1 MFVGHYGPAF
11 ALKRFVPES
20 SLFALCIGVQL
31 VDIAWGAFVLT
42 GIEQVRIVP
51 GFTESNALDLHYIP
65 YTHSLVAAIVWSV
78 LGGFAAWLYAG
89 RTSPRIG
96 VAAALAVASHWL
108 LDLLMHRPDL
118 PIYGDSMKVG
128 LGLWNYRWP
137 ALAAE
142 LISLGIGLALY
153 ATSTRP
159 RDAIGRAGPVVLFVA
174 LTGAQLVN
182 LFLDPATTPHAAAIG
197 GLLSFLSIPIAAA
210 WLDRHRSVSKS
221 L

>member
-31 VDIAWGAFVLT
+31 VDIAWGVFVLA
-42 GIEQVRIVP
+42 GIEHVRIVP
-51 GFTESNALDLHYIP
+51 GFTECNSLDLHHIP
-65 YTHSLVAAIVWSV
+65 YTHSLIAAVVWSV
-78 LGGFAAWLYAG
+78 IGGIAAWLYAG
-89 RTSPRIG
+89 RKSPRIG
-96 VAAALAVASHWL
+96 VAAALAVASHWI

-118 PIYGDSMKVG
+118 PLYGDSKVG

-137 ALAAE
+137 ALFAE

-159 RDAIGRAGPVVLFVA
+159 RDAIGRAGPLVLFVA

-182 LFLDPATTPHAAAIG
+182 LLLDPATTPQATAIS
-197 GLLSFLSIPIAAA
+197 GLLSFVSIPLAVA
-210 WLDRHRSVSKS
+210 WLDKHRSLSKS
-221 L
+221 LG